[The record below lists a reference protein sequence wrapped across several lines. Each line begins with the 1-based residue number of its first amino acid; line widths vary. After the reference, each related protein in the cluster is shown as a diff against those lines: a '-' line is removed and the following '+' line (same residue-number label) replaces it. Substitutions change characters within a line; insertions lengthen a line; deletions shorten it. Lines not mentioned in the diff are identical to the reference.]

1 MSISEIFAAL
11 FPTIVLI
18 CPFFYFT
25 AHCSPSHYYDY
36 YIWQND
42 FNDILDFHPSVECL
56 LTKSAWWKFLL
67 LIRTLLRALFVL
79 TWLSIPV
86 FILTISF
93 MKKKDFFQL
102 QHEILEGNPGFFFPM
117 NWGKIS
123 YSLVPSSHF
132 RNKIFFPIVSMGLFV
147 SKKLN
152 KAATLPFFFSI
163 CVDKVNG
170 FKIVLWVHVAHE
182 VAAVFNVHLLFCGCY
197 SRGSKYLL
205 LCSCWNQLISL
216 KTKFAFDLLHVLL
229 SFSWPSLGKTYF
241 ACELKR
247 LNHSGFVFK

>member
-1 MSISEIFAAL
+1 MFAHKISMMEISPL
-11 FPTIVLI
+11 DSDIVASPFCFDLVI
-18 CPFFYFT
+18 NTSFYINNFFYEKKRLLS
-25 AHCSPSHYYDY
+25 APAR
-36 YIWQND
+36 D
-42 FNDILDFHPSVECL
+42 FRR
-56 LTKSAWWKFLL
+56 KSRL
-67 LIRTLLRALFVL
+67 
-79 TWLSIPV
+79 
-86 FILTISF
+86 
-93 MKKKDFFQL
+93 
-102 QHEILEGNPGFFFPM
+102 FFPM

-182 VAAVFNVHLLFCGCY
+182 VAAVFNVHLLLCGCY
-197 SRGSKYLL
+197 NRGSKYLL